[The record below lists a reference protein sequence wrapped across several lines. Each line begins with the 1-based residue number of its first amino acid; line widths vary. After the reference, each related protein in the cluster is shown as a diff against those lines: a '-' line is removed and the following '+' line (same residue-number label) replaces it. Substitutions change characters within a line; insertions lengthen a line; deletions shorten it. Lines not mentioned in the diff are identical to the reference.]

1 MLTQQQ
7 SPLKIIYHNGPCIVV
22 NKPAGVLTQAVPGI
36 DSMEVRVKD
45 YVRRQEKKTGN
56 VYVAVTHR
64 LDRPVTGA
72 LIFARHVRAAR
83 RICEQFAGRIVQ
95 KTYWALVEGQVTES
109 AGTWTDHI
117 RKIPDVARAELVPE
131 DHPDS
136 RSAILRFKR
145 VAMNKQVHPVG
156 NSTRNWPYTPNP
168 GAGRRARTS
177 GAGRRALWQYR
188 GVRTAGN
195 RSPSAGD
202 WLTRPA
208 SAFPTPHDSGTGRSD
223 GSSTLDLEGFFA
235 SRSLGIF
242 CGEPL
247 TCTRFCGSIN
257 ADDSGTLA
265 CKAPTGPS

>member
-7 SPLKIIYHNGPCIVV
+7 SPLEIIYHNGPCIVI

-45 YVRRQEKKTGN
+45 YVRRQENKTGN

-145 VAMNKQVHPVG
+145 VAMNNKFTLLEIQ
-156 NSTRNWPYTPNP
+156 
-168 GAGRRARTS
+168 
-177 GAGRRALWQYR
+177 LE
-188 GVRTAGN
+188 
-195 RSPSAGD
+195 
-202 WLTRPA
+202 
-208 SAFPTPHDSGTGRSD
+208 TGRTHQIRVQAAARGHQVLGD
-223 GSSTLDLEGFFA
+223 EHYGSTAAFGPPVTDPRQRAIGLHAQHLRFRHPMTREPVEVTAPPPSIWKDFLPAGLWESSVA
-235 SRSLGIF
+235 SR
-242 CGEPL
+242 
-247 TCTRFCGSIN
+247 
-257 ADDSGTLA
+257 
-265 CKAPTGPS
+265 